1 MAKVD
6 ASGGIRAM
14 ELWLLPF
21 AAMFTRPSWL
31 NAVALTSGALLC
43 LNRRTV
49 CAALRAVDGAADKG
63 FSRFHRFLS
72 CAQWS
77 GLQGAKILLGLLQ
90 KAFVPDDEPLV
101 IAVDDSVERRR
112 GARIRDKG
120 IWRDAVRSSR
130 GVFVKTEGLRWLS
143 LQVVVRPGF
152 ARRTWG
158 LPFLTILSRSEQVDT
173 RRQRRHQTLPE
184 KAAWAMRLVARWCP
198 GRRLVMV
205 ADGAYAS
212 LDVFWALRE
221 RAVCVARCRLDARF
235 FNPPPP
241 RKKGRKGRPRV
252 RGTRQL
258 TPRTRAVRK
267 ATKWVRM
274 TIPGWRTKDGRTE
287 RAVDVATGTA
297 LWSAHG
303 KTMPVRWV
311 LTRDPTGRAETRV
324 FVCSDPAQSALQIL
338 TWYARRWAVEIVFTQ
353 LTKADVLAL
362 GGDGQHIADFD
373 VSVGD
378 DHAIDEQHQEL
389 TAPLEVSFGQPPLH
403 SRAEGLQRG
412 RHAGELLLARRV
424 VTQQRLLPGQ
434 CLHAPLQIAAPPLIL
449 IERDDRSKVGVGEPL
464 DLLAQMR
471 LAAAQRFAARE
482 QLLGQPRSSMGTGDR
497 RCEWCWLVQQ
507 RAQILPYQLIELFG
521 GDITRRAARRPMR
534 VRALSLA
541 IA

>member
-6 ASGGIRAM
+6 ASGGGIRAM

-112 GARIRDKG
+112 GARIHDTG

-130 GVFVKTEGLRWLS
+130 GVFAKTEGLRWLS
-143 LQVVVRPGF
+143 LQVVVRAGF

-241 RKKGRKGRPRV
+241 RKKGQKGRPRV

-258 TPRTRAVRK
+258 TPRTRAVRH
-267 ATKWVRM
+267 ATAWVRM

-311 LTRDPTGRAETRV
+311 LTRNPTGRAETRV

-338 TWYARRWAVEIVFTQ
+338 TWYARRWAVESPSCVRQVQQIGHG
-353 LTKADVLAL
+353 DRVLV
-362 GGDGQHIADFD
+362 HFR
-373 VSVGD
+373 
-378 DHAIDEQHQEL
+378 
-389 TAPLEVSFGQPPLH
+389 
-403 SRAEGLQRG
+403 SRATSLCSIKMTIPSSRPAFWQSAARSG
-412 RHAGELLLARRV
+412 RQGCRAKA
-424 VTQQRLLPGQ
+424 
-434 CLHAPLQIAAPPLIL
+434 AAP
-449 IERDDRSKVGVGEPL
+449 
-464 DLLAQMR
+464 A
-471 LAAAQRFAARE
+471 
-482 QLLGQPRSSMGTGDR
+482 
-497 RCEWCWLVQQ
+497 
-507 RAQILPYQLIELFG
+507 
-521 GDITRRAARRPMR
+521 
-534 VRALSLA
+534 
-541 IA
+541 

>member
-1 MAKVD
+1 MATVD

-14 ELWLLPF
+14 ELGLLPF

-31 NAVALTSGALLC
+31 NAVTLTSGALLC

-63 FSRFHRFLS
+63 FSRFHRFLA
-72 CAQWS
+72 CAQGS

-90 KAFVPDDEPLV
+90 KAFGPDDEPLV

-112 GARIRDKG
+112 GARIRAKG

-130 GVFVKTEGLRWLS
+130 GFFVKTEGLRWLS
-143 LQVVVRPGF
+143 VQVVVRPGF

-184 KAAWAMRLVARWCP
+184 KAAWAMRLVVRWCP

-212 LDVFWALRE
+212 LDVFWTLRA

-241 RKKGRKGRPRV
+241 RQKGQKGRPRV
-252 RGTRQL
+252 LGTRQL

-267 ATKWVRM
+267 ATEWVRM
-274 TIPGWRTKDGRTE
+274 TIPGWRTKDGRTA

-311 LTRDPTGRAETRV
+311 LTRDPTGRAATRV
-324 FVCSDPAQSALQIL
+324 FVCFDP
-338 TWYARRWAVEIVFTQ
+338 RR
-353 LTKADVLAL
+353 
-362 GGDGQHIADFD
+362 
-373 VSVGD
+373 
-378 DHAIDEQHQEL
+378 
-389 TAPLEVSFGQPPLH
+389 
-403 SRAEGLQRG
+403 QR
-412 RHAGELLLARRV
+412 
-424 VTQQRLLPGQ
+424 
-434 CLHAPLQIAAPPLIL
+434 C
-449 IERDDRSKVGVGEPL
+449 RS
-464 DLLAQMR
+464 
-471 LAAAQRFAARE
+471 
-482 QLLGQPRSSMGTGDR
+482 
-497 RCEWCWLVQQ
+497 
-507 RAQILPYQLIELFG
+507 
-521 GDITRRAARRPMR
+521 
-534 VRALSLA
+534 
-541 IA
+541 

>member
-6 ASGGIRAM
+6 ASGGGIRAM

-31 NAVALTSGALLC
+31 NVVALTSGALLC

-63 FSRFHRFLS
+63 FSRFHRFLA

-101 IAVDDSVERRR
+101 IAVDDAVERRR
-112 GARIRDKG
+112 GARIGDTG

-130 GVFVKTEGLRWLS
+130 GVFAKTEGVRWLP

-152 ARRTWG
+152 AGRTWG

-198 GRRLVMV
+198 GRRRVMV

-241 RKKGRKGRPRV
+241 RKNGQKGRPRV

-258 TPRTRAVRK
+258 TPRTRAVRN
-267 ATKWVRM
+267 ATKWVRL

-311 LTRDPTGRAETRV
+311 LSRDPTGRAETRV
-324 FVCSDPAQSALQIL
+324 FVCSDPAPSALQIL
-338 TWYARRWAVEIVFTQ
+338 TWYARRWAVEPTFQETRRHLGFETQ
-353 LTKADVLAL
+353 RQWSDR
-362 GGDGQHIADFD
+362 
-373 VSVGD
+373 
-378 DHAIDEQHQEL
+378 AIHR
-389 TAPLEVSFGQPPLH
+389 TTP
-403 SRAEGLQRG
+403 
-412 RHAGELLLARRV
+412 LLLGLFSLVTLWAADQAKRTGTLAVLGAAWYRKPDPTVADCLAAVRRV
-424 VTQQRLLPGQ
+424 LWAEEAVSPILWRDDYPTWRARARTAENPRPLQQRLAELMSY
-434 CLHAPLQIAAPPLIL
+434 AA
-449 IERDDRSKVGVGEPL
+449 
-464 DLLAQMR
+464 
-471 LAAAQRFAARE
+471 
-482 QLLGQPRSSMGTGDR
+482 
-497 RCEWCWLVQQ
+497 
-507 RAQILPYQLIELFG
+507 
-521 GDITRRAARRPMR
+521 
-534 VRALSLA
+534 
-541 IA
+541 